1 MTPGLL
7 QPAALAALA
16 AIVAPLVIHIARRS
30 EERPIEFAA
39 LRWLRQK
46 PRPKS
51 RLRFDETLLL
61 ASRVLLLILLAFWLA
76 APVLFGAAS
85 KAAWVAV
92 APGAD
97 ISRAGQVGDEA
108 VADYSRTHWLSPGFP
123 ALTEPTPAGAAPL
136 ASLLRQLD
144 ADLPADAPLVV
155 VLPPVIDGAD
165 AERPRLSRRVDWR
178 IVPGAAPAVRP
189 GPEPVPPL
197 SIRHGG
203 RTDGL
208 RYLRAAAIAWQP
220 AGRGAD
226 LEIGGVDA
234 ALPPVTRTLV
244 WLDAGSLP
252 PTLLRWVEG
261 GGSALVAA
269 DAVFPEDAR
278 RVAVWRDALDR
289 PLVETV
295 PTGAGRLMRF
305 TRRLAPAEM
314 PELLEA
320 DFPAHLRA
328 VLNAPVKAPARATAA
343 DYAPVTGARH
353 FDPAPLDLRPW
364 LAVLIGVVLLLERW
378 LATRRRR
385 GVSP

>member
-7 QPAALAALA
+7 LPAALAALA

-61 ASRVLLLILLAFWLA
+61 ASRVLLLVLLAFWLA

-178 IVPGAAPAVRP
+178 IVPGAAPAVRISRSAASTLRFRRSR
-189 GPEPVPPL
+189 EPWSGSTPAACLPR
-197 SIRHGG
+197 SCAGSR
-203 RTDGL
+203 
-208 RYLRAAAIAWQP
+208 RAA
-220 AGRGAD
+220 
-226 LEIGGVDA
+226 
-234 ALPPVTRTLV
+234 PPWSPRTRCSRKTPV
-244 WLDAGSLP
+244 G
-252 PTLLRWVEG
+252 
-261 GGSALVAA
+261 
-269 DAVFPEDAR
+269 
-278 RVAVWRDALDR
+278 WRC
-289 PLVETV
+289 
-295 PTGAGRLMRF
+295 G
-305 TRRLAPAEM
+305 
-314 PELLEA
+314 
-320 DFPAHLRA
+320 
-328 VLNAPVKAPARATAA
+328 
-343 DYAPVTGARH
+343 
-353 FDPAPLDLRPW
+353 
-364 LAVLIGVVLLLERW
+364 
-378 LATRRRR
+378 ATRWIARWSRRSLW
-385 GVSP
+385 GPGA